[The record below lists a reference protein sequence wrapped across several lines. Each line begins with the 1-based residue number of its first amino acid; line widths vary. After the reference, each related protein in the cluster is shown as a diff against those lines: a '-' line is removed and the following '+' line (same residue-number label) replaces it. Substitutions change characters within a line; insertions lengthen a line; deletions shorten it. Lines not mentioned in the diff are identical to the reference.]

1 MLISFVNITLFSAEK
16 DTLRSFP
23 GYRTREMQ
31 NVLQLWQNTSNA
43 AGMAFSFNDVGSN
56 VSLGTYSEG
65 GEHHRVQEGS
75 SNRGLLFSTERYD
88 RFTEHILVKGAF
100 QFNINSEGD
109 RAWSD
114 VFNTYN
120 SNPYIYG
127 SSVRGDYE
135 TQKFDLNLKLYSLQ
149 YGRFNFGLA
158 IDYHVAD
165 MARQRD
171 PRSRSYLLDYSVIP
185 SLVYSTGNHK
195 MGLNIIYNYSKEKM
209 PGLSTVQTDP
219 NLKYYTFKGLQNAI
233 GTIGGYRGFSRQ
245 FIGNSYGGDIQYGY
259 DGDDVKIVTSAGIIF
274 KDEDTFGDKKQSPG
288 SYNVFKY
295 RFSSDILWKKNN
307 FLNRFSARAL
317 FQNGGADELR
327 QNLIATRDT
336 LTGVVTQI
344 WETLYEYKNRYV
356 VETTD
361 VEVKWDLYN
370 LAGLK
375 GYRWRAGVYGAY
387 SSFEN
392 IYYLPTSSYSVSKFK
407 AGIDGSLL
415 LWKSNDSEIIAE
427 GSLIFGITSDSDL
440 SFANNN
446 EIYDNIYS
454 KDLLYHDKNTIDV
467 GGKITYTFPL
477 KFSKKTELTGFA
489 RLYGGNTFVKDNSGW
504 YNAGIAI
511 GLLTL

>member
-1 MLISFVNITLFSAEK
+1 
-16 DTLRSFP
+16 
-23 GYRTREMQ
+23 
-31 NVLQLWQNTSNA
+31 
-43 AGMAFSFNDVGSN
+43 MAFSLNDAGSH
-56 VSLGTYSEG
+56 VTLGTYSEG

-88 RFTEHILVKGAF
+88 RFTDKIMVKGSF
-100 QFNINSEGD
+100 RFNINTEGD

-120 SNPYIYG
+120 RNPYIYG

-149 YGRFNFGLA
+149 YGRFNFGLT

-185 SLVYSTGNHK
+185 SVVYNTGNNK
-195 MGLNIIYNYSKEKM
+195 IGLNLTYGYNKEKM

-219 NLKYYTFKGLQNAI
+219 NLKYYTFKGLQNAE

-245 FIGNSYGGDIQYGY
+245 FIGNTFGGDIQYGY
-259 DGDDVKIVTSAGIIF
+259 EGSGLKIVSSFGILF

-288 SYNVFKY
+288 SYNVFQY
-295 RFSSDILWKKNN
+295 RFSSDILLKRDNY
-307 FLNRFSARAL
+307 LNRFSARAIIKD
-317 FQNGGADELR
+317 GGADELR

-336 LTGVVTQI
+336 LTGIVTQT
-344 WETLYEYKNRYV
+344 WETIYEYKNRYI
-356 VETTD
+356 VETAD
-361 VEVKWDLYN
+361 VELKWDLYN

-375 GYRWRAGVYGAY
+375 GYRWRAGLYGAY

-392 IYYLPTSSYSVSKFK
+392 RYYLPASSYSVSKFK
-407 AGIDGSLL
+407 AGIDGSVLI
-415 LWKSNDSEIIAE
+415 WRSKEKEIIAD
-427 GSLIFGITSDSDL
+427 GSVVFGFTSDSNLDL
-440 SFANNN
+440 ADNN
-446 EIYDNIYS
+446 EIYDNILS
-454 KDLLYHDKNTIDV
+454 KDIIYHDKNSIDM

-489 RLYGGNTFVKDNSGW
+489 RLYGGNIFVKDNSGW
-504 YNAGIAI
+504 YNVGIAI